1 MKMRDEDWGQVR
13 HFGPSEFKPRPDMMD
28 NSVVFLIDTMRDL
41 FCSPIHITS
50 AWSPGIGHSTNSQ
63 HYVGKAV
70 DFWVEGIRFVD
81 AVNLMESFIA
91 SPPKGIGVREKI
103 GLGIYP
109 HWVHPGFHLDTRGM
123 FARWGAVTRQGR
135 QTYVSWDTA
144 YGAIA

>member
-1 MKMRDEDWGQVR
+1 MRPEDWDVVKYFR
-13 HFGPSEFKPRPDMMD
+13 PLEFPPRPDQMD
-28 NSVVFLIDTMRDL
+28 RSVVFLVDTLRGL
-41 FCSPIHITS
+41 FNYPIHVTS
-50 AWSPGIGHSTNSQ
+50 AWSPGIGHSKNSQ
-63 HYVGKAV
+63 HYAGKAV

-91 SPPKGIGVREKI
+91 SPPQGIGVRGKI

-135 QTYVSWDTA
+135 QTYVSWNKA
-144 YGAIA
+144 YEEIA